1 MSPARSPEGLAK
13 VPGVADVILL
23 RIGRV
28 RAQPPADHACV
39 TSAKS
44 EAAAAARI
52 GAGLALRKRAE
63 LLDLLRPCFA
73 RPEPWLQAGKYTA
86 AVMSELP
93 ERNGWS
99 IARHAGD
106 RTPDKT
112 QRLLNHASWDT
123 FAATGVVRRFAVAGL
138 EEAARHGKRR
148 GGLVIGAI
156 DETGQGKAG
165 EATAGVKRQY
175 MGCAGRVAN
184 GINTVHLS
192 YVREKTGH
200 ALIGAR
206 QWIPAEHLQDPVKS
220 LVMGLPLDLQFRTKG
235 QLATG
240 ICAGAYADGIRFD
253 FACGDEVYGNC
264 TGLREFFEDNGQAYV
279 LRVPSNFTLTLA
291 AGTKMTCVEAVKTP
305 LKHPQRW
312 EVRSA
317 GSGSKG
323 DRWYAWAWIATAS
336 ARHHLLIRRHLKTGE
351 LAFHYCYVP
360 EGQVLTKTRLIR
372 AAGLRWPVEE
382 DFEFG
387 KDCFGLDQCQ
397 ARLYTAIARH
407 VVLVMAALAICAV
420 TAALLKDRTDTQ
432 APPPV
437 RPDQPPPAEPGMI
450 PLTIPEIKRLL
461 AALTAR
467 PLPRWLIIHWDTW
480 TRRHQARSR
489 WFHKRARLARDAEIA
504 LVS

>member
-1 MSPARSPEGLAK
+1 
-13 VPGVADVILL
+13 
-23 RIGRV
+23 
-28 RAQPPADHACV
+28 V
-39 TSAKS
+39 TSTSS
-44 EAAAAARI
+44 EAAAAVRI

-63 LLDLLRPCFA
+63 LLALLRPCFA
-73 RPEPWLQAGKYTA
+73 RAEPWLQAGKYTA

-106 RTPDKT
+106 KTPDRT
-112 QRLLNHASWDT
+112 QRLLSHAVWDT
-123 FAATGVVRRFAVAGL
+123 SAAMRVVRRFAVAGL
-138 EEAARHGKRR
+138 EEAARRGRRR

-156 DETGQGKAG
+156 DETGQEKAG
-165 EATAGVKRQY
+165 QATAGVKRQY
-175 MGCAGRVAN
+175 LGCAGRVAN

-206 QWIPAEHLQDPVKS
+206 QWIPREQIEDPVRS
-220 LVMGLPLDLQFRTKG
+220 VVMGLPLDLEFRTKG
-235 QLATG
+235 QLAIDISTDA
-240 ICAGAYADGIRFD
+240 AGDGIRPD
-253 FACGDEVYGNC
+253 FYCGDEVYGNC
-264 TGLREFFEDNGQAYV
+264 TELREHFEAEGQAYV
-279 LRVPSNFTLTLA
+279 LRVPSNFMLTLA
-291 AGTKMTCVEAVKTP
+291 AGTKLTCAEAVAAL
-305 LKHPQRW
+305 LKHKRRW

-317 GSGSKG
+317 GNGSKG
-323 DRWYAWAWIATAS
+323 ERWYAWAWLATAS

-360 EGQVLTKTRLIR
+360 EGQALTKTRLIR

-407 VVLVMAALAICAV
+407 AVLVMAALAICAV
-420 TAALLKDRTDTQ
+420 TAALLRGRTDTQ

-461 AALTAR
+461 AALTTR
-467 PLPRWLIIHWDTW
+467 PLPRWLVIHWDAW

-489 WFHKRARLARDAEIA
+489 WFHQRARLARDAEVA